1 MKIAFIITGL
11 STGGAELML
20 LRLLQHLDRCRFDLY
35 VISLSSKGEVG
46 PHIEA
51 LGIPVVAL
59 GMQPGLPSPLKF
71 GYLIR
76 LLRKIK
82 PDVVHTWM
90 YHADLLGGV
99 ASRLAGVKGLAWG
112 IRHTDLSPIA
122 NKRSTLVVARWCA
135 RFSHWLPRRILVNSD
150 VARMVHESA
159 GYASD
164 KMLVIPNGID
174 LGRFVPSPAA
184 VEDVRSELG
193 LNPIT
198 PLVGVIGRYHQQKNQ
213 LGFVKAMA
221 VLHAIRPDVHF
232 LFAGQGADAD
242 NDGLVAAIDAAG
254 LVEVC
259 HLLGPRSDIPRLM
272 AALDVLALP
281 SVGEAFPNVVGEA
294 MACGVPCAV
303 TDVGDTAWVVGNTG
317 RVVPSGDMTGL
328 AQAVSELLSLSVDD
342 RADLGE
348 RARERVA
355 SLFEIGAVVKQYEA
369 FYESLVADGV

>member
-1 MKIAFIITGL
+1 
-11 STGGAELML
+11 
-20 LRLLQHLDRCRFDLY
+20 
-35 VISLSSKGEVG
+35 
-46 PHIEA
+46 
-51 LGIPVVAL
+51 
-59 GMQPGLPSPLKF
+59 
-71 GYLIR
+71 
-76 LLRKIK
+76 
-82 PDVVHTWM
+82 
-90 YHADLLGGV
+90 
-99 ASRLAGVKGLAWG
+99 
-112 IRHTDLSPIA
+112 
-122 NKRSTLVVARWCA
+122 
-135 RFSHWLPRRILVNSD
+135 
-150 VARMVHESA
+150 MVHESA